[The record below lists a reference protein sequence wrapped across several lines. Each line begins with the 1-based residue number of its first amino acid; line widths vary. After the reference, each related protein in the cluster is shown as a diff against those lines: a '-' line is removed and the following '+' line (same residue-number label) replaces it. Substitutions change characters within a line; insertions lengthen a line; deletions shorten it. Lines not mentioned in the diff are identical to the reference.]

1 MFTEDFRKEILEND
15 SITNTDWPENVLS
28 EKWDTF
34 KNVFLQLVIN
44 VHNLKHVD
52 IQIETI
58 RGSTIT
64 L

>member
-1 MFTEDFRKEILEND
+1 MFTEEFRKEILEND
-15 SITNTDWPENVLS
+15 SITNTDWPENLLS

-44 VHNLKHVD
+44 VHHLKHVD

-64 L
+64 W